1 MAWNEPGGGK
11 DNDPWGG
18 NNQGPPDL
26 DEALKKLQDK
36 LNSIFGG
43 GKKGSGSG
51 SSGDFNLSASAL
63 GVVAVLALV
72 VWGLF
77 GFYQVDQQ
85 ERAVVLRLG
94 VYHETVMPG
103 LRWNPPLMDEV
114 NKINVTK
121 VRGIA
126 SRGQMLTEDENIV
139 DVALSVQYTVS
150 DPANFLLKVKSP
162 ELSLEH
168 ALESSLRH
176 VVGSSKMDQVITE
189 GREQIAIDTQERL
202 QGYLDTYQSGILV
215 AKVNIEDAQAPS
227 QVQDAFDDVTRAKED
242 RERLKNEAEA
252 YANGIIP
259 EARGAAQ
266 RQLEEAQAYKEQVLA
281 RAEGEAQRFV
291 NLYDEYRKAPKVTRE
306 RLYIDAL
313 EAMYS
318 DATKVMVDVEGGNNM
333 MYLPLDKLM
342 DKAAV
347 TRQAASEPDVRELTD
362 KVIEQL
368 RRDTQGT
375 RREGR

>member
-43 GKKGSGSG
+43 GKKGSG